1 MDNTIHKVAN
11 DSVKSVEPLA
21 YINIRSDL
29 NYKKQIPYENLYY
42 RNHLLDV
49 FDLTEFDEITINKTM
64 DRLYDDIKIHRR
76 YNKELHS
83 LLNRNTI
90 MFDDKIYNERNKEI
104 IALKFLFSYDTLDHI
119 CKYLHGYFYFEDRNW
134 IEQKDTLIEN
144 IMNELLK

>member
-21 YINIRSDL
+21 YINIRSNLD
-29 NYKKQIPYENLYY
+29 YKKQIPYEQLYY
-42 RNHLLDV
+42 RNHFLDV
-49 FDLTEFDEITINKTM
+49 FDLTEFDENTINKTM
-64 DRLYDDIKIHRR
+64 DKLYNDIKIHTR

-90 MFDDKIYNERNKEI
+90 MFDDKINNERDKEN

-119 CKYLHGYFYFEDRNW
+119 SKYLHGYFYFDDDEW
-134 IEQKDTLIEN
+134 KKHKDILIEN
-144 IMNELLK
+144 IMKEL